1 MNLECG
7 GEGKHELAV
16 GGVWGV
22 TIRMDMRIGMFSLRL
37 WARAFV
43 HEYTMYKVVALGVDV
58 V

>member
-1 MNLECG
+1 MNWL
-7 GEGKHELAV
+7 L